1 MQIPQII
8 ETEHFRFVDY
18 TLLSESEQHQIHEAR
33 NHPDITVWM
42 ENQDYIPWHSHLDFV
57 SSLSNNANKAY
68 YGVFRGG
75 ILVGSQSLNPINGNI
90 EGESGQYLF
99 PAYQGKGLGRLMKTE
114 FFNYIFEN
122 NILQKITEKV
132 KKGNYRNQ
140 HINEKLGFRMYDSD
154 EKSLVSINRC

>member
-1 MQIPQII
+1 
-8 ETEHFRFVDY
+8 
-18 TLLSESEQHQIHEAR
+18 
-33 NHPDITVWM
+33 M
-42 ENQDYIPWHSHLDFV
+42 EYS
-57 SSLSNNANKAY
+57 
-68 YGVFRGG
+68 GGG
-75 ILVGSQSLNPINGNI
+75 ILVGSQSLNPINDNI

-154 EKSLVSINRC
+154 EKYIYYELLKP